1 MKTICKWKTI
11 RKIHS
16 KYKRNNWATPLLFV
30 NEENVII
37 LDIKRE
43 IFVIY
48 YNSFLSLAYLGAAQ
62 TICLIQ

>member
-1 MKTICKWKTI
+1 M
-11 RKIHS
+11 
-16 KYKRNNWATPLLFV
+16 LFLFV

-48 YNSFLSLAYLGAAQ
+48 YNLFLLLVYLGVV
-62 TICLIQ
+62 